1 MPDLSDSMLLQRF
14 KQGDRQ
20 AVGLLLDR
28 LRPYVRVILRT
39 VQGDR
44 SLAIADESDLIQ
56 DVFLQ
61 AVRSAENFQ
70 GSSFGELVRWLRMM
84 AVRTSQKALVGQVER
99 QPSVTGGNVEIEIV
113 DDEVRRPEALIL
125 QQENSAQMAAA
136 LNRLPEEMR
145 DVLLFRLADGLSH
158 AEVAERMDRSAGAVR
173 MLFLRAIERLR
184 EVYGTGEP
192 WL

>member
-1 MPDLSDSMLLQRF
+1 MPDLSDSKLLQRF

-20 AVGLLLDR
+20 AIGLLLDR
-28 LRPYVRVILRT
+28 LRPYIRVILRT

-61 AVRSAENFQ
+61 AVRSAESFQ
-70 GSSFGELVRWLRMM
+70 GNSFGELIRWLRMM
-84 AVRTSQKALVGQVER
+84 AVRTSQKALVAPVER
-99 QPSVTGGNVEIEIV
+99 RPSPLGVNIEIDIA
-113 DDEVRRPEALIL
+113 DDALRSPEAVIL

-158 AEVAERMDRSAGAVR
+158 AEIAERMGRSAGAVR

-184 EVYGTGEP
+184 EVYGTTEAWG
-192 WL
+192 